1 MYCRSSLPSARE
13 PFLLWASCRKMARGH
28 AFWRASSDWR
38 EAMTF
43 FYMLLA
49 FLVGLGV
56 GWFLWGRRLG
66 ELNDL
71 RSNLGS
77 TRSERDRLKADANR
91 LGGELEACASARAD
105 LERQLSEA
113 RAKPSPAALISAPV
127 AATSR
132 PSTAPKG
139 PAASALA
146 KPAKVKAAKIG
157 SARPK
162 AEKSNGKD
170 NLRRLIGIGPVNE
183 RRLNEHGITTF
194 AQIAAWTTADVKSVE
209 DYLQFDGRIKR
220 EQWVQ
225 QAKLLAAGNEKEFA
239 RRFPTARSSGNT

>member
-1 MYCRSSLPSARE
+1 
-13 PFLLWASCRKMARGH
+13 
-28 AFWRASSDWR
+28 
-38 EAMTF
+38 MTF

-49 FLVGLGV
+49 FLVGLVV
-56 GWFLWGRRLG
+56 GWLLWGRLRG

-71 RSNLGS
+71 RSNLDS
-77 TRSERDRLKADANR
+77 TRMERDRLKADANR
-91 LGGELEACASARAD
+91 LGGELETCGSARAD

-113 RAKPSPAALISAPV
+113 RAKSSPAALVSAPV
-127 AATSR
+127 AAASR

-139 PAASALA
+139 SVASAPA
-146 KPAKVKAAKIG
+146 KPAKVKIAKTVSSKPEAAKSTG
-157 SARPK
+157 PA
-162 AEKSNGKD
+162 KSGKD

-194 AQIAAWTTADVKSVE
+194 AQIAGWTAADVKSVE

-239 RRFPTARSSGNT
+239 RRFPTAGSAGNT

>member
-1 MYCRSSLPSARE
+1 
-13 PFLLWASCRKMARGH
+13 
-28 AFWRASSDWR
+28 
-38 EAMTF
+38 MTF

-49 FLVGLGV
+49 FLLGLVV
-56 GWFLWGRRLG
+56 GWFLWGRLRG

-71 RSNLGS
+71 RGS
-77 TRSERDRLKADANR
+77 LDNTLSERDRLKTDANR
-91 LGGELEACASARAD
+91 LGGELEACGSARAD

-113 RAKPSPAALISAPV
+113 RAKPSPATLVSAPV

-132 PSTAPKG
+132 PSTAPKA
-139 PAASALA
+139 PVASAPD
-146 KPAKVKAAKIG
+146 KPAKVKSAKTV

-162 AEKSNGKD
+162 TAKSTGKD

-194 AQIAAWTTADVKSVE
+194 AQIAVWTAADVKSVE

-239 RRFPTARSSGNT
+239 RRFPTAASSDNT